1 MARPRDPNQLAK
13 LIVDISTGE
22 AEDTVSLKK
31 RKPHARRAGA
41 RAVGDGGA
49 AAWTTMRSCA
59 HPATAQRSRIR
70 RDDRR
75 GNLHHFFHRVTH
87 FMGSGTIGSSH
98 VWYDGISVCYC

>member
-1 MARPRDPNQLAK
+1 MEIRSFCDGLCRHSP
-13 LIVDISTGE
+13 
-22 AEDTVSLKK
+22 
-31 RKPHARRAGA
+31 GA

-87 FMGSGTIGSSH
+87 FMGSGFREELQRF
-98 VWYDGISVCYC
+98 